1 MIDEIK
7 KRCGIAEGI
16 DVYNDEIEHYIEDCK
31 SELAASGVPE
41 SVINAEGRELVTA
54 ITFYVKANIGND
66 RSDTDK
72 YMKLFRRKV
81 IRLTLEDE

>member
-1 MIDEIK
+1 MLEKIK
-7 KRCGIAEGI
+7 KRCGIVGV
-16 DVYNDEIEHYIEDCK
+16 DTYDEEIMDYIEDCK
-31 SELAASGVPE
+31 AELASSGVPAR
-41 SVINAEGRELVTA
+41 VIEAEGEEILTV

-66 RSDTDK
+66 RSDTEK